1 MTTLAESFA
10 PATDPANTNA
20 STAPRVLVLDDN
32 AMITDMLGTM
42 LDMFGYQ
49 AATANAGEDA
59 LAILA
64 RDRYD
69 VVLSDLRM
77 PGMDGQEFYRRAVAE
92 HPELSHR
99 IVFLTGDTIG
109 DGAREFFEATAC
121 PFLTKPYALQTVHDM
136 IHGLL
141 HDQRAVA

>member
-1 MTTLAESFA
+1 MSTLAVPIA
-10 PATDPANTNA
+10 PANANAPA
-20 STAPRVLVLDDN
+20 APRVLVLDDN
-32 AMITDMLGTM
+32 AMITDMLGAM
-42 LDMFGYQ
+42 LDLFGYQ

-92 HPELSHR
+92 HPELAHR
-99 IVFLTGDTIG
+99 IIFLTGDSVG
-109 DGAREFFEATAC
+109 DGAREFLERTAC
-121 PFLTKPYALQTVHDM
+121 PHLTKPYTLQNLQSVVENM
-136 IHGLL
+136 L
-141 HDQRAVA
+141 HEQTIAA

>member
-1 MTTLAESFA
+1 MSILAEA
-10 PATDPANTNA
+10 PARPIAPASA
-20 STAPRVLVLDDN
+20 APRVLILDDN
-32 AMITDMLGTM
+32 AMITEMLGSM

-64 RDRYD
+64 REHYD

-77 PGMDGQEFYRRAVAE
+77 PGMNGQEFYRRAVAQ

-99 IVFLTGDTIG
+99 IVFLTGDTIS
-109 DGAREFFEATAC
+109 DGAREFFENTAC
-121 PFLTKPYALQTVHDM
+121 PFLTKPYALQTVHDV
-136 IHGLL
+136 IDGLL
-141 HDQRAVA
+141 HDRRVAA

>member
-1 MTTLAESFA
+1 MTSLTESFV
-10 PATDPANTNA
+10 PESTNA
-20 STAPRVLVLDDN
+20 AARVLVLDDN
-32 AMITDMLGTM
+32 AMITDMLGAM

-59 LAILA
+59 LEILA
-64 RDRYD
+64 RDHYD

-92 HPELSHR
+92 HPELSRR
-99 IVFLTGDTIG
+99 IVFLTGDSIG
-109 DGAREFFEATAC
+109 DGAREFFETTAC

-136 IHGLL
+136 INGLL
-141 HDQRAVA
+141 HDQRAAA